1 MADFL
6 SMDNILTGDEAA
18 SLFEEPTTET
28 KTPPVTEEK
37 TPQEPPK
44 DETKQEDTT
53 TEVDPETLFEEEK
66 PESVGSEEHNKDKE
80 KDTPSNED
88 GSSPETNFYSSIAS
102 ALKEEG
108 IFPDLDDSDIDN
120 VKEAEDFRDLVEK
133 QINAGLEEAQKRIY
147 DALNSG
153 VAPSV
158 VRQYENTLSYLNS
171 ITDEQI
177 NDESENGEQLRK
189 QLLQQDFINRG
200 YSQERAIK
208 MTEKLFAS
216 GEDIEEAKQAL
227 QGNKDFFNGKYKEI
241 LDDAKKKE
249 EEDKKAAKKQ
259 AEQLKKD
266 ILSGDKIFGEV
277 EIDKATRQKVYD
289 NISKP
294 VYKDPETGEYYT
306 ALQKYKLEHENDF
319 IKNVGLLFTL
329 TDGFTN
335 LDKLVSPSAK
345 KEVKKKLKELE
356 HTLNNTARNDNGT
369 LKFVGSGNAPTGKSV
384 FDQGFMIDIN

>member
-1 MADFL
+1 MAEFL

-18 SLFEEPTTET
+18 SLFEEPTVET
-28 KTPPVTEEK
+28 KTTPVIEQTNPEEK
-37 TPQEPPK
+37 PEDK
-44 DETKQEDTT
+44 TKQEDIT
-53 TEVDPETLFEEEK
+53 TEVDPDTLFEEEK
-66 PESVGSEEHNKDKE
+66 PESVGSEEHNKEKE
-80 KDTPSNED
+80 KDTTSDED

-108 IFPDLDDSDIDN
+108 IFPDLDDAEIDN
-120 VKEAEDFRDLVEK
+120 VKEAEDFRDLIEK

-147 DALNSG
+147 DALNTG
-153 VAPSV
+153 VEPNV
-158 VRQYENTLSYLNS
+158 IRQYENTLGYLNS
-171 ITDEQI
+171 ITEEQI
-177 NDESENGEQLRK
+177 NDESERGEQLRK

-227 QGNKDFFNGKYKEI
+227 QGNKDFFNDKYKEI

-249 EEDKKAAKKQ
+249 EEDKKATKKQ

-369 LKFVGSGNAPTGKSV
+369 LKLVGSGNAPTGKSV
-384 FDQGFMIDIN
+384 FD

>member
-1 MADFL
+1 MAEFL

-18 SLFEEPTTET
+18 SLFEEPTVET
-28 KTPPVTEEK
+28 KTTPVTEQTNPEEK
-37 TPQEPPK
+37 PEDK
-44 DETKQEDTT
+44 TKQEDTT
-53 TEVDPETLFEEEK
+53 TEVDPENLFEEEK
-66 PESVGSEEHNKDKE
+66 PESVGSEEHNKEKE
-80 KDTPSNED
+80 KDTPSDRD

-108 IFPDLDDSDIDN
+108 IFPDLDDAEIED
-120 VKEAEDFRDLVEK
+120 VKEAEDFRDLIEK

-147 DALNSG
+147 DALNTG
-153 VAPSV
+153 VEPNV
-158 VRQYENTLSYLNS
+158 IRQYENTLGYLNS
-171 ITDEQI
+171 ITEEQI

-189 QLLQQDFINRG
+189 RLLQQDFINRG

-227 QGNKDFFNGKYKEI
+227 QGNKDFFSDKYKEI

-369 LKFVGSGNAPTGKSV
+369 LKLVGSGNAPTGKSV